1 MHRARTRTDAF
12 ACTHSAH
19 YAGEGAHRSSPQPPN
34 LLIATGRPAPER
46 RSGPCNVPMAPSENK
61 RYAAASPPTH
71 IKPPSLRPG
80 ERSWFARQ
88 GDGACRRRTRR
99 SAASCRRCS
108 RRTYSFIERLVCP
121 RWPGV
126 LWPAPPLPPMIG
138 LAKTA
143 KAAGGGSDRRFM
155 GQARQGR
162 AASMITLSE
171 ARLFGAAEESPRRRP
186 ANICSPCHVDAG
198 GDGEE
203 SLISVICDSPDGN
216 KRSVSALSKL
226 DRPHAEKVTKH

>member
-1 MHRARTRTDAF
+1 M
-12 ACTHSAH
+12 
-19 YAGEGAHRSSPQPPN
+19 
-34 LLIATGRPAPER
+34 IAAGRPAPER
-46 RSGPCNVPMAPSENK
+46 QSGPCNVPMAPSENN
-61 RYAAASPPTH
+61 RYAAALPPTH
-71 IKPPSLRPG
+71 IKPTSLRPG
-80 ERSWFARQ
+80 ERGWFARQ
-88 GDGACRRRTRR
+88 GDGACRRRTRH

-162 AASMITLSE
+162 AASMIALSE
-171 ARLFGAAEESPRRRP
+171 ARLFGAAEESPRRP
-186 ANICSPCHVDAG
+186 ANVCSPCHVDGNGG

-203 SLISVICDSPDGN
+203 PLVSDSPAGN
-216 KRSVSALSKL
+216 KRSVSALFKL
-226 DRPHAEKVTKH
+226 DRPHAEKVTKN